1 LQHFKNHALR
11 EQLTNPDH
19 YTQETVDKFVEE
31 YLEASLGGHADAD
44 GYPVAYCV
52 SKAVINAY
60 TRLLA
65 KRVANRPEGHKIYVN
80 SVHPG
85 SVKTDMNQAGVLTTK
100 EGADTAA
107 WLSLLPPECPSGLFF
122 FERKELSFLG

>member
-1 LQHFKNHALR
+1 M
-11 EQLTNPDH
+11 NPDH

-31 YLEASLGGHADAD
+31 YLEACSGGHAEAD

-85 SVKTDMNQAGVLTTK
+85 SVKTDMNETGVLTTK

>member
-1 LQHFKNHALR
+1 M
-11 EQLTNPDH
+11 NPDH

-31 YLEASLGGHADAD
+31 YLEACSYRHADAD

-65 KRVANRPEGHKIYVN
+65 KRVVVSHTDTTMC
-80 SVHPG
+80 G
-85 SVKTDMNQAGVLTTK
+85 SLN
-100 EGADTAA
+100 
-107 WLSLLPPECPSGLFF
+107 F
-122 FERKELSFLG
+122 